1 MILLNTLVLKLS
13 NNIKNFRLSSYTG
26 TIKLIL
32 IQRKKKLIRSI
43 PISKALSDDRI
54 ININIQKLD
63 GTIKGEFTHF

>member
-13 NNIKNFRLSSYTG
+13 NNINNFRLSSYTG

-32 IQRKKKLIRSI
+32 IQRKKKLIRAI

-63 GTIKGEFTHF
+63 GTIKGEFTYF